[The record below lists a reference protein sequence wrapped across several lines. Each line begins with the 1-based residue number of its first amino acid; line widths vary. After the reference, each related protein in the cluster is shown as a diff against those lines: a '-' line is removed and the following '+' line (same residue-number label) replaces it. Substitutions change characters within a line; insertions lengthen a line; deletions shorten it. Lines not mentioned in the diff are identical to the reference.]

1 MSYTDVLSA
10 RLRRQQRQHNAFHSL
25 HTRSSRSFLALIVR
39 TKGEN
44 YQSARKKA
52 AMHAAHRRRN
62 VWKVSLVYIV
72 YNSLF
77 ASVHVYKMMLKPF
90 MPALY
95 AGRNVFHRFAI
106 VNGPI
111 RVLNPMRILSA
122 LDVKFLQ
129 NACADV
135 LRLPRHRPFLRAF
148 PQDAIQNAA
157 LPHGPSM

>member
-1 MSYTDVLSA
+1 MS
-10 RLRRQQRQHNAFHSL
+10 
-25 HTRSSRSFLALIVR
+25 IVR
-39 TKGEN
+39 FSGHCPNSLCSFFSRQERLCTN
-44 YQSARKKA
+44 YIA
-52 AMHAAHRRRN
+52 AEP
-62 VWKVSLVYIV
+62 LVYIV

-90 MPALY
+90 MLALY

-106 VNGPI
+106 VNGLI

-122 LDVKFLQ
+122 LDVEFLQ

-148 PQDAIQNAA
+148 PQDSIQNAA
-157 LPHGPSM
+157 PPHLRAVDVGRTCAELEVEQLR